1 MKRATLL
8 AIIAG
13 ALFFGFGLIVLVST
27 LGNPDST
34 DARAGS
40 LLIMAFGAMIVA
52 VPMYIDARR
61 LVSEH
66 KEAKQAAVRKGSR
79 CIQCGE
85 ESATFYCTNHSIG
98 LCLNC
103 LPVHH
108 NPNLCLYRPIVQQL
122 ASAQSASAT
131 PIRSR

>member
-8 AIIAG
+8 TTIAG
-13 ALFFGFGLIVLVST
+13 VCFILFGLIL
-27 LGNPDST
+27 LGATVGNSET
-34 DARAGS
+34 REMRAGGI
-40 LLIMAFGAMIVA
+40 LIMAFGLMAVA

-61 LVSEH
+61 LVTEH
-66 KEAKQAAVRKGSR
+66 EESKQAALRKGASR

-85 ESATFYCTNHSIG
+85 EAASFYCTNHSIG

-103 LPVHH
+103 LLDHH

-122 ASAQSASAT
+122 ASAQKAAPS
-131 PIRSR
+131 RSRV